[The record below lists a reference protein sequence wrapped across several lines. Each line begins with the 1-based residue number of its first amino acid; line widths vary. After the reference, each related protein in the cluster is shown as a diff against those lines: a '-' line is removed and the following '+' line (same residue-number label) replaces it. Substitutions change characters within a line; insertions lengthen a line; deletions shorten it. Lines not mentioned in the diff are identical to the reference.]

1 MEIPIIFFSKEIAMV
16 TLQLMTTR
24 QLQLVKDKKIKD
36 MNPPD
41 GKDLLMFKCSQSH
54 FTSQ

>member
-54 FTSQ
+54 FISQ